1 MRLIQNVLII
11 DADRAARDLVK
22 KLSKRD
28 STQHGLFAGRRYRTG
43 SRAQTRSCHSL
54 IEPSDECG
62 LLTLKQILQTSPL
75 SLVIVCS
82 EKVDGFLA
90 LQSMRLG
97 ALDYLIKPV
106 DITEL
111 VESMQRIL
119 NHQRVFCLGIEPD
132 GESVVSETK
141 TLSSGTTPIGSPI
154 SSTRR

>member
-1 MRLIQNVLII
+1 
-11 DADRAARDLVK
+11 
-22 KLSKRD
+22 
-28 STQHGLFAGRRYRTG
+28 
-43 SRAQTRSCHSL
+43 
-54 IEPSDECG
+54 
-62 LLTLKQILQTSPL
+62 LTLKQILQTSPL